1 MQDLSLYCVTANY
14 TIREALNQIE
24 ENRNRAVLVLDDSGR
39 VCGLLSQGDIIRAL
53 ASGADMFT
61 PVEQF
66 AAPSFVYLKSRNM
79 KKAFDLLKSR
89 GMTIFPVLDDE
100 FRLIDILTIYDVLEH
115 LENEM
120 RHE

>member
-1 MQDLSLYCVTANY
+1 
-14 TIREALNQIE
+14 
-24 ENRNRAVLVLDDSGR
+24 
-39 VCGLLSQGDIIRAL
+39 
-53 ASGADMFT
+53 MFT